1 MTTDNNY
8 FKALDDAIAEAD
20 EQLTYLTN
28 NNLHKVLSIH
38 LRSKPEGIG
47 LTDDLIQVVTNAFY
61 SGAAT
66 HIKELEVSVKNVY
79 GKDIVYPECDTSK
92 LLAQLS
98 GHRTLTGD
106 AISILKNLG
115 YTFAPITKEI

>member
-20 EQLTYLTN
+20 D
-28 NNLHKVLSIH
+28 
-38 LRSKPEGIG
+38 LRSKTEGVG

-66 HIKELEVSVKNVY
+66 HIKELAVSVKNVY
-79 GKDIVYPECDTSK
+79 GKDTVYPECDTSK

-106 AISILKNLG
+106 AVSILKNLG
-115 YTFAPITKEI
+115 YTFAPITKQI

>member
-8 FKALDDAIAEAD
+8 FKALDDAIA
-20 EQLTYLTN
+20 
-28 NNLHKVLSIH
+28 
-38 LRSKPEGIG
+38 
-47 LTDDLIQVVTNAFY
+47 
-61 SGAAT
+61 
-66 HIKELEVSVKNVY
+66 KELAVSVKNVY
-79 GKDIVYPECDTSK
+79 GKDTVYPECDTSK